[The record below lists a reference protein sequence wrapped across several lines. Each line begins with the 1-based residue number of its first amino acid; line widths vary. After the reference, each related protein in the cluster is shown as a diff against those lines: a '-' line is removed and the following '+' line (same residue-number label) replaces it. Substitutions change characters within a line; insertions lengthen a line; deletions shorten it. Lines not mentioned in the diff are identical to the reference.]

1 MIEDLALLWVRLAGG
16 FWKFR
21 QRLLARRKGSFA
33 YRVMRSVYYVYLN
46 RFGAYIGH
54 STRFASEPCFPHN
67 LHGIFIAGNA
77 QIGKACVIFQQVTI
91 GANALPDSKGAGC
104 PTLGD
109 NVYIGA
115 GAKVIGNIGVGD
127 NCRIGANCVVTANVE
142 ANSLVVLPAP
152 RVIARE
158 QAPDNRYFRWSPDG
172 PMYFE
177 DGRWILEKDPAIIDR
192 LKSAF

>member
-1 MIEDLALLWVRLAGG
+1 MIEDIALVVVRAGGG
-16 FWKFR
+16 FWRFR
-21 QRLLARRKGSFA
+21 ERMLARRKGSFA
-33 YRVMRSVYYVYLN
+33 SRLMRAIYYLYLH

-54 STRFASEPCFPHN
+54 SSRFASEPCFPHN

-77 QIGKACVIFQQVTI
+77 QVGRGCVIFQQVTI

-115 GAKVIGNIGVGD
+115 GAKVIGNISVGD
-127 NCRIGANCVVTANVE
+127 NCRIGANCVVTSNVPANC
-142 ANSLVVLPAP
+142 LVVLPAP
-152 RVIARE
+152 RIVERE
-158 QAPDNRYFRWSPDG
+158 RAPDNRYFRWSPEG

-177 DGRWILEKDPAIIDR
+177 NGAWILEKDPEIIDR